1 LKTVRKIFF
10 YLVLTLVVLLLSL
23 TASVFLFKD
32 KIIRQFI
39 EEANKNLQTPVKIG
53 QMDVSVFEKFPQ
65 ISIVLR
71 DVYVEDSHPGQY
83 PLLTASTLAFQLH
96 PIELWR
102 GKYIIRGVQIF
113 NSETNLRIDAKG
125 QNNYTIFKATEGNT
139 GTGGGGVTFE
149 LSHIDLKKTRF
160 HYVDLHDRKNMTFT
174 SEVLDASIHSVLNVY
189 HVKTHGQLTT
199 EMLDIGGSAYLAGKN
214 FTIDSDLT
222 YDDQNRLLTIHPST
236 LELKKS
242 SFAVHGSYGWKND
255 NVVDLTVDG
264 QDTDI
269 QTIVSLLP
277 ESATHGLEKYQS
289 KGDVYFSSTLKGVIS
304 QRKNP
309 AFSVKFGFDNA
320 TIYHP
325 DYKSRIEDATLEGSF
340 ASSDITDLSKAVLV
354 LKNVQ
359 GKLNHESFVA
369 NFVLQNFNDPE
380 VICHFKGRVDA
391 GSLLDFYPVE
401 NVSDVSGYLLADVS
415 FEGRVGLL
423 KRRATA
429 QKVSTQGTIELQEI
443 RMKFGA
449 GKIPL
454 DGMRGNLQF
463 SNNDLALSNV
473 SGKLGNSD
481 FLLNGFFKNI
491 ITFLLFENQ
500 PIGIETDL
508 KSNYIDMNQLLAIGF
523 GQPTGKQEQEY
534 AFSIS
539 KNINLNFN
547 CDVKA
552 MTYKR
557 FHATNLK
564 GDLLVKNEMAVSRN
578 ITLHAM
584 GGDMMLSGIIDAK
597 NKKAIDVVSTC
608 KVTGVYLDS
617 AFYVFENF
625 QQSFIKDKH
634 LRGRAYADVNLEMAL
649 KPSLHL
655 FPETLIAD
663 IGLAIKGG
671 ELNNFE
677 PMQKLNRYVNDKELS
692 HLRFSDIKND
702 IHIENKTI
710 YIPQMEIRTN
720 VTSLRV
726 SGTHTFDQQIDYRI
740 ITPLRLARQRDP
752 EALQAVEEDASGS
765 KLYLKITGTT
775 DNYRVQYDTDAVK
788 KKIVSDLK
796 NEVKELKDAFKNK
809 GTQKKKEAELAKDE
823 YFEWD
828 EQQPH

>member
-1 LKTVRKIFF
+1 MKTVRKIFF

-96 PIELWR
+96 PLELWR
-102 GKYIIRGVQIF
+102 GKYTIRGVQIH

-125 QNNYTIFKATEGNT
+125 QNNYTIFKATESDN

-149 LSHIDLKKTRF
+149 LSHVALKKTRF
-160 HYVDLHDRKNMTFT
+160 HYVDLHDHKNMTFT
-174 SEVLDASIHSVLNVY
+174 SDALDASIHSVQNVY
-189 HVKTHGQLTT
+189 HIKAHGQLIT
-199 EMLDIGGSAYLAGKN
+199 ETLDIGGSAYLAGKN
-214 FTIDSDLT
+214 FTIDSDLA
-222 YDDQNRLLTIHPST
+222 YDDQNRLLTINPST
-236 LELKKS
+236 LKLKKS
-242 SFAVHGSYGWKND
+242 SFAVRGSYGWQDD
-255 NVVDLTVDG
+255 NIIDLTVDG

-304 QRKNP
+304 RRKSP

-325 DYKSRIEDATLEGSF
+325 EYKSRIEEATLEGSF
-340 ASSDITDLSKAVLV
+340 ASGDITDLSKAVLI

-369 NFVLQNFNDPE
+369 DFVLQNFNDPE

-401 NVSDVSGYLLADVS
+401 NVSDVSGYLFADVS
-415 FEGRVGLL
+415 FEGKVGLL

-443 RMKFGA
+443 RLKFGA

-454 DGMRGNLQF
+454 EGMRGNLQF

-523 GQPTGKQEQEY
+523 GQTTGKQEQEY

-557 FHATNLK
+557 FHATNLT

-608 KVTGVYLDS
+608 KVNGVYLDS

-625 QQSFIKDKH
+625 QQSFIEDKH

-649 KPSLHL
+649 KPSLRL

-663 IGLAIKGG
+663 IGVSIKGG

-726 SGTHTFDQQIDYRI
+726 SGTHTFDQQIDYRV

-752 EALQAVEEDASGS
+752 EAMQAVEEDASGS
-765 KLYLKITGTT
+765 KLYLKITGTA

-828 EQQPH
+828 E

>member
-1 LKTVRKIFF
+1 MKTVRKILF
-10 YLVLTLVVLLLSL
+10 YLVLALVVLLLSL

-65 ISIVLR
+65 ISIVLH

-83 PLLTASTLAFQLH
+83 PLLTASTIAFQLH
-96 PIELWR
+96 PLELWR
-102 GKYIIRGVQIF
+102 GNYTIRGVLID
-113 NSETNLRIDAKG
+113 NSETNLRIDSKG
-125 QNNYTIFKATEGNT
+125 QNNYTIFKASDSDNAGD
-139 GTGGGGVTFE
+139 GSGVTIE
-149 LSHIDLKKTRF
+149 LNHVDLKRTRF
-160 HYVDLHDRKNMTFT
+160 HYVDLHDQKNMTFT
-174 SEVLDASIHSVLNVY
+174 SDALDASIHSVQHVY

-199 EMLDIGGSAYLAGKN
+199 ETLNIGGSHYLAGKN

-222 YDDQNRLLTIHPST
+222 YDDQNLLLTIHPST
-236 LELKKS
+236 FALKQS
-242 SFAVHGSYGWKND
+242 SFAMRGSYGWKGD

-277 ESATHGLEKYQS
+277 ESATRGLQRYQS
-289 KGDVYFSSTLKGVIS
+289 KGDVYFSSTLKGVIGRGKS
-304 QRKNP
+304 P
-309 AFSVKFGFDNA
+309 TFSVRFGFDNA

-325 DYKSRIEDATLEGSF
+325 EYKSRIEGATLEGSF
-340 ASSDITDLSKAVLV
+340 ASADISDMSGATLV

-359 GKLNHESFVA
+359 GKLNNESFVA
-369 NFVLQNFNDPE
+369 DFVLQNFNDPE

-401 NVSDVSGYLLADVS
+401 NISDVSGHLFADVS

-423 KRRATA
+423 KRRTTA
-429 QKVSTQGTIELQEI
+429 QKVSTQGTIELQDI
-443 RMKFGA
+443 RLKFGA
-449 GKIPL
+449 DKVLL

-523 GQPTGKQEQEY
+523 GQPTSQREQAY

-552 MTYKR
+552 LSYKR

-578 ITLHAM
+578 IRLHAM
-584 GGDMMLSGIIDAK
+584 GGDMTLSGIVDAK
-597 NKKAIDVVSTC
+597 NRKAIDMVSTC
-608 KVTGVYLDS
+608 KVSGVYLDS

-625 QQSFIKDKH
+625 QQNFIEDKH
-634 LRGRAYADVNLEMAL
+634 LRGRAYADVNLEMTL
-649 KPSLHL
+649 KPSLKL

-663 IGLAIKGG
+663 ISVAIKGG

-677 PMQKLNRYVNDKELS
+677 PMQKLNRYVNDQELS
-692 HLRFSDIKND
+692 RLRFSDIRND

-765 KLYLKITGTT
+765 KLYLKITGTA

-809 GTQKKKEAELAKDE
+809 GTQKKKEAELAEDE

-828 EQQPH
+828 E